1 MSRLLYLDCVSG
13 VSGDMLLAALVDAGV
28 SLSTIEAALQSLPLP
43 GWRLREET
51 VQRGGLR
58 ARRLCVELEQ
68 PPPEPPR
75 HLAEVEA
82 ILAQGALPEEVVRQ
96 ARSVF
101 GRLAA
106 AEARAHGSTLQA
118 VPFHAVGA
126 TDAIIDVIGVL
137 VALRALEVQAVYASP
152 VPLAAGGVTE
162 SGHGP
167 APLPAQ
173 ATLELL
179 RSVAA
184 PVRAADPCDQ
194 WELVTPT
201 GAALLAE
208 LAVFRRPALQLMQV
222 GVGAGARDLPHRPNV
237 LRAWLGAA
245 LAAGEPSPCQPAIA
259 LRSIVVLETTID
271 DMPAEQVAYVRDQIL
286 TAGARDVWLS
296 AVQMKKGRTGLQIT
310 VIAQPDEEAAIA
322 HLLLRESTTLGV
334 RVRDERRYEADRETL
349 MFESSL
355 GPVQVKVKRLPG
367 DPPRIAPEFEACR
380 QIAERR
386 RLPITTVFERIQR
399 EAAEHLAL

>member
-1 MSRLLYLDCVSG
+1 MNRLLYLDCVSG
-13 VSGDMLLAALVDAGV
+13 VSGDMLFAALVDAGA

-68 PPPEPPR
+68 PQPEPPR
-75 HLAEVEA
+75 RLAEVEA
-82 ILAQGALPEEVVRQ
+82 ILTQGALPEEVVRQ

-106 AEARAHGSTLQA
+106 AEARAHGSTVEA

-126 TDAIIDVIGVL
+126 TDAIIDVVGVL

-208 LAVFRRPALQLMQV
+208 LAAFRRPALALVQV

-245 LAAGEPSPCQPAIA
+245 LAEPSQREPAIA
-259 LRSIVVLETTID
+259 LRPIVVLETTID

-286 TAGARDVWLS
+286 AAGARDVWLS

-310 VIAQPDEEAAIA
+310 VIAQPDQEAAVA

-334 RVRDERRYEADRETL
+334 RVRDERRYEADRETRT
-349 MFESSL
+349 FESSL

-367 DPPRIAPEFEACR
+367 EPPRIAPEFEACR

-399 EAAEHLAL
+399 EAAERLAL